1 MAKRDVPPHANT
13 PVPLTVVQT
22 RTTQTRIISN
32 AAAMTK
38 ETLMNISENELE
50 QRLAS
55 RLMDVLI
62 RAALIFMLALLCY
75 RIFAPFLSLM
85 VWASIL
91 AVTLYPVHQALAS
104 KLGGKQ
110 GRAATL
116 LVILSLVLI
125 VGPIAVLTNSLGDS
139 VHDLVTQVRDNTL
152 KVPPPRESVASWPVV
167 GVKIHAVW
175 SKAYS
180 DLPALVQSL
189 QPKIGEL
196 TKAAL
201 SFVAGIGLGILQFIA
216 SLIIAGILMAFGQS
230 GAQGC
235 LAIFS
240 KIAGDER
247 GAAFTKLSTQT
258 IRAVAQGVIGVAL
271 IQAIIIGF
279 CLIIAGVPWAGALSA
294 IVLVLGIAQLPALL
308 VTLPAIGYI
317 WSSGDYGNV
326 EAILF
331 SVLLFIAGMADNI
344 LKPLLLGR
352 GVEAPMPVILIG
364 ALGGMAAKGI
374 LGMFVG
380 ATLLAL
386 GYQIFMAWVH
396 ANPDAATGSVPKD
409 TTTAG

>member
-1 MAKRDVPPHANT
+1 
-13 PVPLTVVQT
+13 
-22 RTTQTRIISN
+22 
-32 AAAMTK
+32 
-38 ETLMNISENELE
+38 MNISEKELE

-55 RLMDVLI
+55 RLMDVLV
-62 RAALIFMLALLCY
+62 RAALIFLLALLCY

-91 AVTLYPVHQALAS
+91 AVTLYPVHRALAS

-110 GRAATL
+110 GLAATL

-139 VHDLVTQVRDNTL
+139 VHDLVTQVKDNTL

-167 GVKIHAVW
+167 GVKIHAIW

-240 KIAGDER
+240 RIAGKER

-294 IVLVLGIAQLPALL
+294 VVLVLGIAQLPALL

-326 EAILF
+326 EAISF
-331 SVLLFIAGMADNI
+331 SVLLFIAGLADNI

-352 GVEAPMPVILIG
+352 GVDAPMPVILIG

-409 TTTAG
+409 PPLKAKPGPR

>member
-1 MAKRDVPPHANT
+1 MPWHR
-13 PVPLTVVQT
+13 
-22 RTTQTRIISN
+22 S
-32 AAAMTK
+32 
-38 ETLMNISENELE
+38 
-50 QRLAS
+50 
-55 RLMDVLI
+55 
-62 RAALIFMLALLCY
+62 
-75 RIFAPFLSLM
+75 
-85 VWASIL
+85 W
-91 AVTLYPVHQALAS
+91 
-104 KLGGKQ
+104 GKQ
-110 GRAATL
+110 GLAATL

-125 VGPIAVLTNSLGDS
+125 VGPTTVLTNSLGDS

-167 GVKIHAVW
+167 GVRIHAVW

-189 QPKIGEL
+189 QPKIGGL

-201 SFVAGIGLGILQFIA
+201 SFLAEDWPGHPAIHRLADHCRHSDGLWPVRRARL
-216 SLIIAGILMAFGQS
+216 
-230 GAQGC
+230 

-240 KIAGDER
+240 RIAGNER

-258 IRAVAQGVIGVAL
+258 IRAVAQGVLGVAL

-294 IVLVLGIAQLPALL
+294 IVLVLGLAQLPALL

-331 SVLLFIAGMADNI
+331 SVLLFIAGVADNI
-344 LKPLLLGR
+344 LKPLLVGR

-374 LGMFVG
+374 LGMFIG
-380 ATLLAL
+380 AILLAL

-409 TTTAG
+409 TTPLRNKLGPG